1 MAKSS
6 TSSKDKKDKKV
17 DPSQLKGR
25 RFGRVLT
32 KLRKLTRDQV
42 HEALAVQKVARKKG
56 DRKKI
61 GEVMLEMGLINESE
75 VLQAL
80 SGQAGLAWVELDI
93 DAIPQIAFDTLPAE
107 SATTYQIV
115 PVDYDE
121 SSKVLTIALKSPD
134 NFRAVDDLRL
144 LMGFKVTAVVSPANQ
159 IDEIIKKQYSSG
171 GPSMAD
177 MMADLDNI
185 DVGGI
190 DGDGDSADLSKLAS
204 AASDNKIVRLINL
217 VLLQA
222 IKDKASDIHF
232 EPFEDEFKM
241 RYRIDGVLYEMV
253 PPPMHLSMP
262 IVSRVKIMA
271 NLDISERRLPQDGRI
286 ELTVGGSPV
295 DLRVSILPTMFGESV
310 VMRVLDRSNVQL
322 NMDKIGLRASDY
334 EKMADIIHRPNGI
347 VVVTGPTGSGKTTTL
362 YAALT
367 ELNNPDTKILTAED
381 PVEYDI
387 DGLIQCQINTD
398 QELTFGKLLRSF
410 LRQDPDVILVG
421 EVRDLETAQIA
432 VQASL
437 TGHLVF
443 TTLHTNDAPSTILRM
458 VDLGVESFLITATV
472 EAIVAQR
479 LVRRICN
486 GCKEEYSPSDEEL
499 LELKLHKEDVE
510 GRTFFRGK
518 GCSTC
523 NNSGYRGRLAL
534 FEIMEFDD
542 ALRELILSQA
552 STAVLRIEA
561 QKRGM
566 RSLRESGLLS
576 IYDGQ
581 TTIDEVVR
589 ETMLD
594 D

>member
-1 MAKSS
+1 MHPVEKSVVASLITKIQKHKSCNIPLDLCAQQANNPSGESKNPTLNGCLGYYVCESCVKSVVSYWNPPSMAKSS
-6 TSSKDKKDKKV
+6 TSSKDKKV

-204 AASDNKIVRLINL
+204 AASHVLMSWVR
-217 VLLQA
+217 
-222 IKDKASDIHF
+222 
-232 EPFEDEFKM
+232 
-241 RYRIDGVLYEMV
+241 
-253 PPPMHLSMP
+253 
-262 IVSRVKIMA
+262 SRTPY
-271 NLDISERRLPQDGRI
+271 ISEKFFKGW
-286 ELTVGGSPV
+286 G
-295 DLRVSILPTMFGESV
+295 
-310 VMRVLDRSNVQL
+310 
-322 NMDKIGLRASDY
+322 
-334 EKMADIIHRPNGI
+334 
-347 VVVTGPTGSGKTTTL
+347 
-362 YAALT
+362 
-367 ELNNPDTKILTAED
+367 
-381 PVEYDI
+381 
-387 DGLIQCQINTD
+387 
-398 QELTFGKLLRSF
+398 TFPAPPKSLRS
-410 LRQDPDVILVG
+410 
-421 EVRDLETAQIA
+421 
-432 VQASL
+432 
-437 TGHLVF
+437 
-443 TTLHTNDAPSTILRM
+443 
-458 VDLGVESFLITATV
+458 
-472 EAIVAQR
+472 
-479 LVRRICN
+479 
-486 GCKEEYSPSDEEL
+486 
-499 LELKLHKEDVE
+499 
-510 GRTFFRGK
+510 
-518 GCSTC
+518 CSW
-523 NNSGYRGRLAL
+523 G
-534 FEIMEFDD
+534 I
-542 ALRELILSQA
+542 
-552 STAVLRIEA
+552 
-561 QKRGM
+561 
-566 RSLRESGLLS
+566 
-576 IYDGQ
+576 
-581 TTIDEVVR
+581 
-589 ETMLD
+589 
-594 D
+594 

>member
-1 MAKSS
+1 MAKHATS
-6 TSSKDKKDKKV
+6 TKKKNI
-17 DPSQLKGR
+17 DPSELRGR

-32 KLRKLTRDQV
+32 KLGLVTRSDV
-42 HEALAVQKVARKKG
+42 NEALSVQKVSRKKG
-56 DRKKI
+56 DIKKI
-61 GEVMLEMGLINESE
+61 GEVMIEMGLIQE
-75 VLQAL
+75 LDILIAL
-80 SGQAGLAWVELDI
+80 AGQAGLAWREIDI
-93 DAIPQIAFDTLPAE
+93 DNIPDIAFEILPVE

-121 SSKVLTIALKSPD
+121 SSKLLTVALKSHD
-134 NFRAVDDLRL
+134 NFKAVDDLRL
-144 LMGFKVTAVVSPANQ
+144 LMGLKVEAIIAPAEQ
-159 IDEIIKKQYSSG
+159 IDEIIKQRYSSG

-177 MMADLDNI
+177 VMTELGESDI
-185 DVGGI
+185 GGFGGE
-190 DGDGDSADLSKLAS
+190 GDFADLSKLAS

-253 PPPMHLSMP
+253 PPPMHLAMP
-262 IVSRVKIMA
+262 IVSRIKIMA

-286 ELTVGGSPV
+286 ELTVSASPV

-310 VMRVLDRSNVQL
+310 VLRVLDRSNVQL
-322 NMDKIGLRASDY
+322 SMDKIGLRVSDY
-334 EKMADIIHRPNGI
+334 EKMADIIKRPNGI

-362 YAALT
+362 YSALS
-367 ELNNPDTKILTAED
+367 ELNTPKTKILTAED

-387 DGLIQCQINTD
+387 DGLVQCQINTD
-398 QELTFGKLLRSF
+398 QDLTFARLLRSF
-410 LRQDPDVILVG
+410 LRQDPDIILVG
-421 EVRDLETAQIA
+421 EIRDLETAQIA

-443 TTLHTNDAPSTILRM
+443 TTVHTNDAPSTILRL

-486 GCKEEYSPSDEEL
+486 NCKEEYRPSSEEL
-499 LELKLHKEDVE
+499 LELKLHQEDVE

-552 STAVLRIEA
+552 STTVLRVEA

>member
-1 MAKSS
+1 MAKS
-6 TSSKDKKDKKV
+6 TSSKRKTL

-32 KLRKLTRDQV
+32 KLGKLNREQV
-42 HEALAVQKVARKKG
+42 HEALAVQKIARKKG
-56 DRKKI
+56 DRRKI
-61 GEVMLEMGLINESE
+61 GEFMVEMGLIQESD
-75 VLQAL
+75 VMQAL
-80 SGQAGLAWVELDI
+80 AGQAGFAYKEIDI
-93 DAIPQIAFDTLPAE
+93 DVIPDEAVKVLPIE
-107 SATTYQIV
+107 SATTYQIA
-115 PVDYDE
+115 PVDYDL
-121 SSKVLTIALKSPD
+121 SSKVLTIAMKSPD
-134 NFRAVDDLRL
+134 NYRAVDDLRL
-144 LMGFKVTAVVSPANQ
+144 LMGFKVEAIVAPPEQ
-159 IDEIIKKQYSSG
+159 IDEVIKKRYSSG
-171 GPSMAD
+171 GTSMSD
-177 MMADLDNI
+177 MVADLDES
-185 DVGGI
+185 DLSGFAGV
-190 DGDGDSADLSKLAS
+190 DDADLSKLTS

-241 RYRIDGVLYEMV
+241 RYRIDGILYEMV
-253 PPPMHLSMP
+253 PPPLHLSLP

-286 ELTVGGSPV
+286 ELTVAGSPV

-310 VMRVLDRSNVQL
+310 VLRVLDRSNVKL
-322 NMDKIGLRASDY
+322 NMDKIGLRVEDY
-334 EKMADIIHRPNGI
+334 EKMDDIIHRPNGI
-347 VVVTGPTGSGKTTTL
+347 VLVTGPTGSGKTTTL
-362 YAALT
+362 YSALT
-367 ELNNPDTKILTAED
+367 ELNDPKTKILTAED

-387 DGLIQCQINTD
+387 DGLIQCQVNTD
-398 QELTFGKLLRSF
+398 QDLTFASLLRSF
-410 LRQDPDVILVG
+410 LRQDPDIILVG
-421 EVRDLETAQIA
+421 EIRDLETAQIA

-443 TTLHTNDAPSTILRM
+443 TTLHTNDAPSTILRL

-486 GCKEEYSPSDEEL
+486 KCKEEYKPSQEEL
-499 LELKLHKEDVE
+499 FELRLKPEDVE

-518 GCSTC
+518 GCSEC

-542 ALRELILSQA
+542 ALRELVLSQA
-552 STAVLRIEA
+552 STAIIRVEA
-561 QKRGM
+561 AKRGM
-566 RSLRESGLLS
+566 KSLRESGMFA
-576 IYDGQ
+576 IFDGQ

-589 ETMLD
+589 ETIVD
-594 D
+594 E

>member
-1 MAKSS
+1 MAKQSSSS
-6 TSSKDKKDKKV
+6 TTKKKKL

-32 KLRKLTRDQV
+32 KLGKVKREQV
-42 HEALAVQKVARKKG
+42 YEALSVQKVARKKNEN
-56 DRKKI
+56 KKI
-61 GEVMLEMGLINESE
+61 GEIMLEMGLIQE
-75 VLQAL
+75 VDILQAL
-80 SGQAGLAWVELDI
+80 AGQAGLAWMELDV
-93 DAIPQIAFDTLPAE
+93 DSIPQIAFDTLPVE

-121 SSKVLTIALKSPD
+121 STKLLTIALKSPD
-134 NFRAVDDLRL
+134 NYRAVDDLRL
-144 LMGFKVTAVVSPANQ
+144 LMGFKVTAVVSPPEQ
-159 IDEIIKKQYSSG
+159 IDAIIKQRYSSG

-177 MMADLDNI
+177 MMADLDNSDI
-185 DVGGI
+185 ASFGGV
-190 DGDGDSADLSKLAS
+190 DEAADLSKLTS

-232 EPFEDEFKM
+232 EPFEEEFKM
-241 RYRIDGVLYEMV
+241 RYRIDGILYEMV
-253 PPPMHLSMP
+253 PPPMHLAMP
-262 IVSRVKIMA
+262 IVSRIKIMA
-271 NLDISERRLPQDGRI
+271 SLDISERRLPQDGRI
-286 ELTVGGSPV
+286 ELNVSGSPV
-295 DLRVSILPTMFGESV
+295 DLRVSILPTMYGESV

-322 NMDKIGLRASDY
+322 SMDKIGLRASDY
-334 EKMADIIHRPNGI
+334 DKMADIIHRPNGI

-362 YAALT
+362 YSALT
-367 ELNNPDTKILTAED
+367 ELNTPKTKILTAED

-387 DGLIQCQINTD
+387 DGLVQCQVNTD
-398 QELTFGKLLRSF
+398 QNLTFATLLRSF
-410 LRQDPDVILVG
+410 LRQDPDIILIG
-421 EVRDLETAQIA
+421 EIRDLETAQIA

-443 TTLHTNDAPSTILRM
+443 TTVHTNDAPSTILRL
-458 VDLGVESFLITATV
+458 VDLGVEAFLITATV

-486 GCKEEYSPSDEEL
+486 HCKEEYMPSSEEL
-499 LELKLHKEDVE
+499 LELKLHKEDVAE
-510 GRTFFRGK
+510 RTFYRGK
-518 GCSTC
+518 GCEKC
-523 NNSGYRGRLAL
+523 NNSGYSGRLAL

-542 ALRELILSQA
+542 SIRELILAQA
-552 STAVLRIEA
+552 STAVLRVEA

-594 D
+594 E

>member
-1 MAKSS
+1 MAKE
-6 TSSKDKKDKKV
+6 TTKETKKDRLV
-17 DPSQLKGR
+17 SPSQLKGR

-32 KLRKLTRDQV
+32 KLGKVTREQV
-42 HEALAVQKVARKKG
+42 HESLAVQKVAKKKG
-56 DRKKI
+56 TLRKI
-61 GEVMLEMGLINESE
+61 GEIMVEMGLIEE
-75 VLQAL
+75 TDILQAL
-80 SGQAGLAWVELDI
+80 AGQAGLAWMELDV
-93 DAIPQIAFDTLPAE
+93 DMIPQEAFDALPVE

-115 PVDYDE
+115 PVEYE
-121 SSKVLTIALKSPD
+121 EFTNSLTIALKSPD

-144 LMGFKVTAVVSPANQ
+144 LMGFKVTAVVSPPEQ
-159 IDEIIKKQYSSG
+159 IDAIIKKRYSSG
-171 GPSMAD
+171 PSMED
-177 MMADLDNI
+177 VMADLD
-185 DVGGI
+185 
-190 DGDGDSADLSKLAS
+190 DSDIASFGMDDASTNLSKLTS
-204 AASDNKIVRLINL
+204 AASDSKIVRLINL

-241 RYRIDGVLYEMV
+241 RYRIDGILYEMV
-253 PPPMHLSMP
+253 PPPMHLAMP
-262 IVSRVKIMA
+262 IVSRIKIMA

-295 DLRVSILPTMFGESV
+295 DLRVSVLPTMFGESV
-310 VMRVLDRSNVQL
+310 VLRVLDRSNVQL
-322 NMDKIGLRASDY
+322 SLDKIGLRASDY
-334 EKMADIIHRPNGI
+334 DKMADIIRRPNGI

-362 YAALT
+362 YASLS
-367 ELNNPDTKILTAED
+367 ELNQPTTKILTAED

-387 DGLIQCQINTD
+387 DGLVQCQINTD
-398 QELTFGKLLRSF
+398 QGLTFARLLRSF
-410 LRQDPDVILVG
+410 LRQDPDIILVG
-421 EVRDLETAQIA
+421 EIRDLETAQIA

-443 TTLHTNDAPSTILRM
+443 TTLHTNDAPSTILRL
-458 VDLGVESFLITATV
+458 VDLGIEAFLITATV

-479 LVRRICN
+479 LVRRICEK
-486 GCKEEYSPSDEEL
+486 CKEEYKPTIEEL
-499 LELKLHKEDVE
+499 LELKLHPEDVAE
-510 GRTFFRGK
+510 RTFFRGR
-518 GCSTC
+518 GCEGC
-523 NNSGYRGRLAL
+523 NHSGYRGRLAI

-542 ALRELILSQA
+542 LIRELILSQS

-589 ETMLD
+589 ETIIVE
-594 D
+594 

>member
-1 MAKSS
+1 
-6 TSSKDKKDKKV
+6 
-17 DPSQLKGR
+17 
-25 RFGRVLT
+25 
-32 KLRKLTRDQV
+32 
-42 HEALAVQKVARKKG
+42 
-56 DRKKI
+56 
-61 GEVMLEMGLINESE
+61 
-75 VLQAL
+75 
-80 SGQAGLAWVELDI
+80 
-93 DAIPQIAFDTLPAE
+93 
-107 SATTYQIV
+107 
-115 PVDYDE
+115 
-121 SSKVLTIALKSPD
+121 
-134 NFRAVDDLRL
+134 
-144 LMGFKVTAVVSPANQ
+144 MGFKVVAVVSPPEQ
-159 IDEIIKKQYSSG
+159 IDEIIKQRYSSG
-171 GPSMAD
+171 GPSIAD
-177 MMADLDNI
+177 VMADLDASDI
-185 DVGGI
+185 GGF
-190 DGDGDSADLSKLAS
+190 GGEGDSSDLSKLTS

-222 IKDKASDIHF
+222 IRDKASDVHF

-253 PPPMHLSMP
+253 PPPIHLAMP
-262 IVSRVKIMA
+262 IVSRIKIMA

-286 ELTVGGSPV
+286 ELTVSGAPV

-310 VMRVLDRSNVQL
+310 VLRVLDRSNVQL

-334 EKMADIIHRPNGI
+334 EKMADIIKRPNGI

-362 YAALT
+362 YSALT
-367 ELNNPDTKILTAED
+367 ELNNAETKILTAED

-387 DGLIQCQINTD
+387 DGLIQCQVNTD
-398 QELTFGKLLRSF
+398 QDLTFARLLRSF

-421 EVRDLETAQIA
+421 EIRDLETAQIA

-443 TTLHTNDAPSTILRM
+443 TTVHTNDAPSTILRL

-479 LVRRICN
+479 LVRKICN
-486 GCKEEYSPSDEEL
+486 ACKEEYKPSSEEL
-499 LELKLHKEDVE
+499 LELKLHQEDVLD
-510 GRTFFRGK
+510 RSFFRGK
-518 GCSTC
+518 GCDAC
-523 NNSGYRGRLAL
+523 NTSGYRGRLAL

-542 ALRELILSQA
+542 SLRELVLAQA
-552 STAVLRIEA
+552 STSVLRIEA

-566 RSLRESGLLS
+566 RSLRDSGMLA

-594 D
+594 E